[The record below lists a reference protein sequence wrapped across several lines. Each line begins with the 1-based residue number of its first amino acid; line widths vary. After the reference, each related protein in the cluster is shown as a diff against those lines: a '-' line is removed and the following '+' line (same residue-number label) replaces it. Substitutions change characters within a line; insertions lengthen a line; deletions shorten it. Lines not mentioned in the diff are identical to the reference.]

1 MIRKV
6 VSSVVLIV
14 FLVWTA
20 YYVSQNTEDFAPIRQ
35 VRLSDMLMLT
45 AAFLAI
51 MVCNGL
57 FISTVSRAFQ
67 IQLTSLEWL
76 SLSFSSSLA
85 NYFLPFR
92 GGAGLRAIYMSKL
105 HGFPITEF
113 LSTLSVMYIMHVVV
127 NGAMAL
133 IGMGLIAADGG
144 KANNTLLAFFLLLT
158 LAGILAMTIN
168 LKSKADHEWAPLAL
182 LHRLFAAWQKV
193 RTNGALVVRMWVL
206 MLVLTMATVWQC
218 RTAFDAVSIPLSTGG
233 ILVYAASKNLATLV
247 SLTPGSLG
255 IVELISIYLGGVL
268 NYSTADALSV
278 QALIRSVAIAVLLIF
293 GPFAFLFLQRRIRQS
308 TP

>member
-1 MIRKV
+1 
-6 VSSVVLIV
+6 
-14 FLVWTA
+14 
-20 YYVSQNTEDFAPIRQ
+20 
-35 VRLSDMLMLT
+35 
-45 AAFLAI
+45 
-51 MVCNGL
+51 
-57 FISTVSRAFQ
+57 
-67 IQLTSLEWL
+67 
-76 SLSFSSSLA
+76 
-85 NYFLPFR
+85 
-92 GGAGLRAIYMSKL
+92 
-105 HGFPITEF
+105 
-113 LSTLSVMYIMHVVV
+113 VMYIMHVVV